1 MPSKPN
7 DILSATIYT
16 YWNYKD
22 GLTCPLCFSKLKHEF
37 NNGGRRVETL
47 KGSIWVITNY
57 YSCTNPDCEM
67 HDAFPAVY
75 PSCLRRKRFSLD
87 VWAKVIQHHFKHH
100 LNYSLISELMWDD
113 WEISIS
119 RSTVKHICEFFEMA
133 GKQYMNKK
141 VLDDIMKNGRI
152 VLSLDGAQPVKNEP
166 SLWVF
171 SDRLTGHVLLVKN
184 LESAPASKLEAIF
197 REIEE
202 LYGVPIVAVISDK
215 QRNIVNAVKNF
226 NPDIP
231 HAFCQ
236 YHFLNHIVK
245 PIASKDSHLKKILK
259 KAVLKLSIVYNSNL
273 ANSNNLYSIF
283 QPLSNELKCAVSTK
297 GDRFKV
303 FPGVECYDNLKYI
316 FDQLQPLS
324 SMQLPS
330 KVSRTLNSVLNS
342 LERILS
348 ENHQLRDELASLIPD
363 FERIRKILGKRT
375 KGSIY
380 IKKQVDKWVYMLKSR
395 LKRRKLEFNP
405 EKIKWKTPT
414 YQLSLEEIWQQWIRL
429 VHSYEKGLYVA
440 YDNDNLD
447 FTNNPKEQLFH
458 RTKHH
463 FKSLLGRQNVSRI
476 FLEHGGL
483 YSQLLD
489 IDYSKK
495 AITRILLAC
504 EIPLIE
510 STRRNFVAQYAVVKK
525 NWKIREIDTGN
536 MAKLIDNLSQLEGV

>member
-16 YWNYKD
+16 YWNYGD

-47 KGSIWVITNY
+47 KGAIWVITNY

-100 LNYSLISELMWDD
+100 LNYSLISELMWDN
-113 WEISIS
+113 WEVSIS

-141 VLDDIMKNGRI
+141 VRDDIVKNGKI

-171 SDRLTGHVLLVKN
+171 SDRLTGHVLLARN
-184 LESAPASKLEAIF
+184 LESAPASKLQAIF
-197 REIEE
+197 KEIED

-226 NPDIP
+226 KPDIP

-259 KAVLKLSIVYNSNL
+259 KAVLKLSIVSNSNL
-273 ANSNNLYSIF
+273 ADSNNLYSIF
-283 QPLSNELKCAVSTK
+283 QPLSNELKCAIYTK
-297 GDRFKV
+297 GDRFKT

-316 FDQLQPLS
+316 FNRLQPLS

-330 KVSRTLNSVLNS
+330 KFSRTLNSVLKS

-348 ENHQLRDELASLIPD
+348 ENRQLRDELALLIPD
-363 FERIRKILGKRT
+363 FERIRKILGKRGKNST
-375 KGSIY
+375 Y

-405 EKIKWKTPT
+405 QKIKWKAPT

-440 YDNDNLD
+440 YDNDDLD
-447 FTNNPKEQLFH
+447 FTNNAKEQLFH
-458 RTKHH
+458 RSKHH

-483 YSQLLD
+483 YSQLMD
-489 IDYSKK
+489 IDYSKNN
-495 AITRILLAC
+495 ITRILLAC

-510 STRRNFVAQYAVVKK
+510 SSRRKFVAQYAVVKRT
-525 NWKIREIDTGN
+525 WKIREIDTGN
-536 MAKLIDNLSQLEGV
+536 MAKLKENLSQLEVL